1 MHNSVLAGYMHAKY
15 ASRLLPVQVKSGQGE
30 SLSYFGN
37 TPMSNLDTSWI
48 QEPRVSWPFFI
59 QRLRNSYKSKASAAR
74 ERSPRSFPNELMQ
87 NQIEWE
93 TEPVI
98 V

>member
-37 TPMSNLDTSWI
+37 TPMSNLDSSWI
-48 QEPRVSWPFFI
+48 QEPRVS
-59 QRLRNSYKSKASAAR
+59 
-74 ERSPRSFPNELMQ
+74 
-87 NQIEWE
+87 
-93 TEPVI
+93 
-98 V
+98 